1 MSVWIATNV
10 TNVIGLAAHVVYRD
24 TRPVQLAKHVSG
36 ILPKPEI
43 AVDVS
48 RIVASHL
55 MVAPMLLLSTAL
67 LACSDDD
74 PTAPQPMPNTAV
86 AVSYCAAAAPT
97 WVAFRDGDGSWT
109 RELPGVSGA
118 RTTYRHVFTSERVAM
133 ASLTPVFDGQ
143 FTVLRV
149 LYGAPADMATEGDT
163 TVADCVGGIG
173 DVGKKLR
180 GSVSG
185 LDTTQ
190 FAVINVGQFAR
201 ASVFPRFEHD
211 FTVDGVSNGPQ
222 DLLATRTAVALP
234 PRLILRREIDLPD
247 GSLIPTLD
255 FESSEAFNVGTAN
268 VIIENLGT
276 DAAVNFTQ
284 LITLHG
290 DFMLPLA
297 SSVTS
302 KTQPYIALPTA
313 KLIAGDLEQLHV
325 STAGPAPRTA
335 DVYFRSPVDR
345 TVTLGSA
352 IERPSIS
359 VIASDATLRLRARFV
374 PQADYDRQTSV
385 VYQQPA
391 RNAFVVV
398 SMTTAYA
405 ALNGGYDLDVPDLS
419 SVTGFDASWALR
431 PGVSVNW
438 NAIRFG
444 GTLPIGRNAVPV
456 NGATRRTSTTQD
468 TMTFP

>member
-1 MSVWIATNV
+1 
-10 TNVIGLAAHVVYRD
+10 
-24 TRPVQLAKHVSG
+24 
-36 ILPKPEI
+36 
-43 AVDVS
+43 
-48 RIVASHL
+48 
-55 MVAPMLLLSTAL
+55 
-67 LACSDDD
+67 
-74 PTAPQPMPNTAV
+74 
-86 AVSYCAAAAPT
+86 
-97 WVAFRDGDGSWT
+97 
-109 RELPGVSGA
+109 VSGA

-180 GSVSG
+180 GSVTG

-345 TVTLGSA
+345 TVTLG
-352 IERPSIS
+352 
-359 VIASDATLRLRARFV
+359 ASS
-374 PQADYDRQTSV
+374 P
-385 VYQQPA
+385 
-391 RNAFVVV
+391 
-398 SMTTAYA
+398 
-405 ALNGGYDLDVPDLS
+405 
-419 SVTGFDASWALR
+419 
-431 PGVSVNW
+431 
-438 NAIRFG
+438 
-444 GTLPIGRNAVPV
+444 
-456 NGATRRTSTTQD
+456 ATRRCGCARDSCRRRTT
-468 TMTFP
+468 TGRRRWCISSRRGMRSLSSR

>member
-1 MSVWIATNV
+1 
-10 TNVIGLAAHVVYRD
+10 
-24 TRPVQLAKHVSG
+24 
-36 ILPKPEI
+36 
-43 AVDVS
+43 
-48 RIVASHL
+48 
-55 MVAPMLLLSTAL
+55 
-67 LACSDDD
+67 
-74 PTAPQPMPNTAV
+74 
-86 AVSYCAAAAPT
+86 
-97 WVAFRDGDGSWT
+97 
-109 RELPGVSGA
+109 
-118 RTTYRHVFTSERVAM
+118 M

-143 FTVLRV
+143 LTVLRV
-149 LYGAPADMATEGDT
+149 LYSAPAEIATEGDT
-163 TVADCVGGIG
+163 TVADCVGEIG

-185 LDTTQ
+185 LDTNQ

-201 ASVFPRFEHD
+201 ASVFPRFERE

-234 PRLILRREIDLPD
+234 PRLLLRREIDLPD

-284 LITLHG
+284 LLTRHG

-302 KTQPYIALPTA
+302 NTQPYIALPTA
-313 KLIAGDLEQLHV
+313 RLIAGDLEQLHV
-325 STAGPAPRTA
+325 STAGPVFRTG
-335 DVYFRSPVDR
+335 DVYFRSPIDR

-352 IERPSIS
+352 IIRPSIS

-374 PQADYDRQTSV
+374 PQADYTKQTSV

-391 RNAFVVV
+391 RIAFVAV
-398 SMTTAYA
+398 SMTSAYA
-405 ALNGGYDLDVPDLS
+405 TLSGGYDLDVPDLS
-419 SVTGFDASWALR
+419 AVTGFDASWALR
-431 PGVSVNW
+431 PGISINW
-438 NAIRFG
+438 NAIRIG

-456 NGATRRTSTTQD
+456 NGATRRTSTMQD
-468 TMTFP
+468 TIIFP